1 MLIDGFTTIAQV
13 INFLLLVYLLH
24 RFLYAPIIRV
34 MDEREKKIA
43 QTLAQ
48 AKLAEETAKQNAL
61 ELEKEK
67 QLFFTTKE
75 KRMAEVRHDIEMWRD
90 KQMAAVKDEIEN
102 LRQASINKLESDQQT
117 FLNAL
122 KTQVTRQVISISE
135 KAMKDLAEQRLENRI
150 IFVFLEKVKAL
161 EQKIEMKNY
170 TGEVRVTSG
179 FDVAPEMTTI
189 LSEKF
194 SEWFPKSQSVVF
206 HRSEALGLGIE
217 VTVGDHKTVWNLN
230 NYLKN
235 LENDIRSHLKADFR
249 QAA

>member
-43 QTLAQ
+43 QTLAH
-48 AKLAEETAKQNAL
+48 AKMAEETAKQNVI

-75 KRMAEVRHDIEMWRD
+75 KRMAEARHDIEMWRD
-90 KQMAAVKDEIEN
+90 KQTAAIKDEIEN
-102 LRQASINKLESDQQT
+102 LRQTSINKLENEQQT

-122 KTQVTRQVISISE
+122 KMEVTRQVISISE
-135 KAMKDLAEQRLENRI
+135 KAIKDLAEQRLENRI

-179 FDVAPEMTTI
+179 FEVAPEMTAV

-194 SEWFPKSQSVVF
+194 SEWFPKSESVVF
-206 HRSEALGLGIE
+206 HRSETLGLGIE
-217 VTVGDHKTVWNLN
+217 VTAGDHKTAWHLN
-230 NYLKN
+230 KYLKN
-235 LENDIRSHLKADFR
+235 LKDDIRLHLKADFR

>member
-1 MLIDGFTTIAQV
+1 MLIDPFTTAAQV

-43 QTLAQ
+43 QTLAH
-48 AKLAEETAKQNAL
+48 AEMAEETAKQNAL

-67 QLFFTTKE
+67 QLFFATKE
-75 KRMAEVRHDIEMWRD
+75 KRMTEARHDIEMWRD
-90 KQMAAVKDEIEN
+90 KQSAVVKNEIES
-102 LRQASINKLESDQQT
+102 LRQAGINKLESEQQT

-122 KTQVTRQVISISE
+122 KTEVTRQVISISE
-135 KAMKDLAEQRLENRI
+135 KAIKDLAEQRLENRI

-170 TGEVRVTSG
+170 TGQVRVTSG
-179 FDVAPEMTTI
+179 FDVAPEMTAM

-194 SEWFPKSQSVVF
+194 SEWFPKSESVVF
-206 HRSEALGLGIE
+206 HRSEALGMGIE
-217 VTVGDHKTVWNLN
+217 VTAGDHKTVWNLN
-230 NYLKN
+230 KYLKN
-235 LENDIRSHLKADFR
+235 LEDDIRSHLKADFR

>member
-34 MDEREKKIA
+34 MDEREKKLA
-43 QTLAQ
+43 QTLAH
-48 AKLAEETAKQNAL
+48 AEMAEETAKQNAL

-75 KRMAEVRHDIEMWRD
+75 KWMAEARHDIEMWRD
-90 KQMAAVKDEIEN
+90 KQAAVVKDEIEN
-102 LRQASINKLESDQQT
+102 LRQTSINKLESDQQT

-122 KTQVTRQVISISE
+122 KTEVTRQVINISE
-135 KAMKDLAEQRLENRI
+135 KAIKDLAEQHLENRI

-179 FDVAPEMTTI
+179 FDVAPDMTAM

-194 SEWFPKSQSVVF
+194 SEWFPKSESVVF
-206 HRSEALGLGIE
+206 HRSEALGMGIE
-217 VTVGDHKTVWNLN
+217 VTAGDHKTAWNLN
-230 NYLKN
+230 KYLKN
-235 LENDIRSHLKADFR
+235 LEDDIRSHLKADFR

>member
-1 MLIDGFTTIAQV
+1 MLIDGFTTVAQV

-43 QTLAQ
+43 QTLAH
-48 AKLAEETAKQNAL
+48 AKMAEETAKQNAL

-75 KRMAEVRHDIEMWRD
+75 KRMAEARHEIEMWRD
-90 KQMAAVKDEIEN
+90 KQAAVVKDEIKN
-102 LRQASINKLESDQQT
+102 LRQTSINKLESEQQT
-117 FLNAL
+117 FLKAL

-135 KAMKDLAEQRLENRI
+135 KAIKDLAEQRLENRI
-150 IFVFLEKVKAL
+150 IFVFLEKIKAI

-170 TGEVRVTSG
+170 TGKVLVTSG
-179 FDVAPEMTTI
+179 FEVDPEMTAV

-194 SEWFPKSQSVVF
+194 SEWFPKSESVVF
-206 HRSEALGLGIE
+206 HRSEALGMGIE
-217 VTVGDHKTVWNLN
+217 VTAGDHKTAWNLN
-230 NYLKN
+230 QYLKN
-235 LENDIRSHLKADFR
+235 MENDIRSHLKTGFR